1 MLTVATLLYDYF
13 GDFTSVWNGTFESAV
28 PVFIGSLIVAAF
40 LVAAGH
46 VRIAL
51 FHAPEVEVESPAMDE
66 RDKSIDTL
74 RSSNGHDV
82 IVAGY

>member
-1 MLTVATLLYDYF
+1 M
-13 GDFTSVWNGTFESAV
+13 
-28 PVFIGSLIVAAF
+28 AAF

-74 RSSNGHDV
+74 SSSNGHDV